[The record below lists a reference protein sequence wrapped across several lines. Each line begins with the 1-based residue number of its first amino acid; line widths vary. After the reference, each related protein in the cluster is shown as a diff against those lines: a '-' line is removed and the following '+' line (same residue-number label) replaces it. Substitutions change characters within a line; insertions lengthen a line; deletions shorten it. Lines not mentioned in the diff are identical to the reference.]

1 MATLKYVFKN
11 TGNGF
16 VYVCG
21 VTSRYTTDIAD
32 ETWPILCV
40 IPPTAE
46 EYEYEFDVSDYTYL
60 MPFVLQKY
68 NPSYKVTGSTYSSKT
83 TYNSSTSTSAMPSV
97 PSMTA
102 NDLYFLRIRGVSYTY
117 NGNAVS
123 VDDTSSGYSVSRVTS
138 TGGGSI
144 AYVAITSTTGTR
156 YVHFATNF
164 ETEQTTDDLGI
175 YDGGTTDEPTITI
188 NEPTLKNCTVSYNP
202 TAPTFTDT
210 LTFTCTPNEGY
221 AFTNAPYATI
231 NVNGSDST
239 INGVIND
246 DGTATIT
253 ITFTEEKDTTIT
265 VNASA
270 NISKSILICKNY
282 GNDFVYLYGTKSN
295 VSRETTGDI
304 FGIVPYDGQYHTY
317 NIDKTQ
323 YDYVIPIVLN
333 NYLGIASNGSYS
345 SKFGWLEDES
355 FMPTKDD
362 VPLTTANFIG
372 LQTIDNHNV
381 VCVCDSSYSTMQG
394 VNVDKA
400 INWIAF
406 NCIGVTTQT
415 YDDIGLIAY
424 VTIKDSTVDN
434 ATYTYTPTNPSFAD
448 TVTVVCTPNDGYHF
462 SVAPY
467 ATLDY
472 DITTTSYEGT
482 GAPTTTT
489 EHKTEQIDG
498 VLNDDGTATITI
510 TFTAFAVTTVGVTA
524 YAIADEV
531 GATGYLYQLFNVSED
546 NLQAIAQT
554 RYVLIS
560 NEDGSES
567 DIDLGKYI
575 HSLKKFY
582 CAVPHSDKTQL
593 ILLGT
598 YKVDTKAPIIT
609 DEIFDIDCGAVTFEE
624 INKNSTDYTITVN
637 LYLPFI
643 GNVSISSDKV
653 MGRTVNLIYTVS
665 SVNGACVA
673 KLVYD
678 GVVLD
683 SYEGSIAV
691 DLPYIT
697 YSDEGTFNQQ
707 TVNNTAILYGYT
719 PYAYANYQP
728 NYNDENGQ
736 ILDNNR
742 YGRIGSFTNYNEFT
756 DLELQGLDIPSDEID
771 MIVDVLQGGIYL

>member
-1 MATLKYVFKN
+1 MADYKYSFLNSGNSYVYIVGLNSRYFNDIDSDEYIPVLYSLPNDGEVHEWNIDSTTLSNYSYLAMCILNKYAKITA
-11 TGNGF
+11 TGNV
-16 VYVCG
+16 VYKLFSHN
-21 VTSRYTTDIAD
+21 TS
-32 ETWPILCV
+32 
-40 IPPTAE
+40 
-46 EYEYEFDVSDYTYL
+46 
-60 MPFVLQKY
+60 
-68 NPSYKVTGSTYSSKT
+68 SSVQPEVP
-83 TYNSSTSTSAMPSV
+83 STSA
-97 PSMTA
+97 T
-102 NDLYFLRIRGVSYTY
+102 SYSRREYIKFSY
-117 NGNAVS
+117 NGNGLTVDGSSTYYAVFRTS
-123 VDDTSSGYSVSRVTS
+123 SSSSTNVLYLSKPTDTYPIRYYTFVTATSGKQDSDDFNISNGGDTS
-138 TGGGSI
+138 
-144 AYVAITSTTGTR
+144 
-156 YVHFATNF
+156 N
-164 ETEQTTDDLGI
+164 
-175 YDGGTTDEPTITI
+175 PTITI
-188 NEPTLKNCTVSYNP
+188 NDSVTSNCSVSYNP
-202 TAPTFTDT
+202 TNPTFTDT
-210 LTFTCTPNEGY
+210 LTVTCTPNDGY
-221 AFTNAPYATI
+221 TFTNAPYANI
-231 NVNGSDST
+231 NVDGNDST
-239 INGVIND
+239 VTGVINE

-253 ITFTEEKDTTIT
+253 VTFTEEKDTTIT
-265 VNASA
+265 VNANAS
-270 NISKSILICKNY
+270 ISKSILICKNY

-295 VSRETTGDI
+295 VSHETSGDI

-317 NIDKTQ
+317 NIDKAK

-333 NYLGIASNGSYS
+333 KYLGIANNGSYS
-345 SKFGWLEDES
+345 SKFGWKEDES

-362 VPLTTANFIG
+362 VPLTTSNHIG
-372 LQTIDNHNV
+372 TQTINEYEV
-381 VCVCDSSYSTMQG
+381 ACVYDSTFSTLQG
-394 VNVDKA
+394 VNVDNA
-400 INWIAF
+400 INWVAF
-406 NCIGVTTQT
+406 NCVGTTAQT
-415 YDDIGLIAY
+415 YDDVGIIAY

-448 TVTVVCTPNDGYHF
+448 TVTVVCTPTDGYHF

-472 DITTTSYEGT
+472 DIVTTTYEGT

-498 VLNDDGTATITI
+498 VVNGDGTATITI
-510 TFTAFAVTTVGVTA
+510 TFTTFAVTTVGITA

-531 GATGYLYQLFNVSED
+531 GATGYLYQLFNVSEE

-560 NEDGSES
+560 NEDGSET

-582 CAVPHSDKTQL
+582 CNVPSSTKTQL

-609 DEIFDIDCGAVTFEE
+609 DEIFDIDCGTVTFEE
-624 INKNSTDYTITVN
+624 INKNSTDYTITIN

-643 GNVSISSDKV
+643 GTVSVSGSKV
-653 MGRTVNLIYTVS
+653 MGRTVSLVYTVS

-673 KLVYD
+673 KLLYD

-719 PYAYANYQP
+719 PYAYINYQP